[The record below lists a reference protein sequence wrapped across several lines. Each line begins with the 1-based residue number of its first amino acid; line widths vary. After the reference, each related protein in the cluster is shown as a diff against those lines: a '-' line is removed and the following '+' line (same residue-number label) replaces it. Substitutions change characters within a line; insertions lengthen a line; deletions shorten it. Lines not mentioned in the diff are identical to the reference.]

1 MVPDHGSRV
10 ETQRP
15 ALLLQ
20 LPAHI
25 DVVAS
30 DAELRIEP
38 PYRLQGSFAKR
49 HVTAREVL
57 RLLVREQDVDWA
69 TRGVGDT
76 LGDWSIAGGR
86 DVWSTYSHVGR
97 AHEGGSQV
105 GEPVR
110 VRVGVIVKIGDDLT
124 RGRFQAGI
132 AGAAQTTIL

>member
-25 DVVAS
+25 NVVAS

-49 HVTAREVL
+49 HVTARNVL
-57 RLLVREQDVDWA
+57 CLLVGEQDVDGI
-69 TRGVGDT
+69 TRGVGYAI
-76 LGDWSIAGGR
+76 GDWSIAGGR
-86 DVWSTYSHVGR
+86 NVGPADSHMGR
-97 AHEGGSQV
+97 THKGSSQV
-105 GEPVR
+105 GEPMR
-110 VRVGVIVKIGDDLT
+110 VRVG
-124 RGRFQAGI
+124 
-132 AGAAQTTIL
+132 

>member
-25 DVVAS
+25 NVVAS

-49 HVTAREVL
+49 HVTARNVL
-57 RLLVREQDVDWA
+57 CLLVGEQDVDRV

-76 LGDWSIAGGR
+76 LGDWPVAGGW
-86 DVWSTYSHVGR
+86 DVGPAGRHVGR
-97 AHEGGSQV
+97 THESG
-105 GEPVR
+105 
-110 VRVGVIVKIGDDLT
+110 
-124 RGRFQAGI
+124 
-132 AGAAQTTIL
+132 

>member
-1 MVPDHGSRV
+1 MMPDHGSRV

-25 DVVAS
+25 NVVAS

-49 HVTAREVL
+49 HVTARNML
-57 RLLVREQDVDWA
+57 RLLVGEQDVDWV
-69 TRGVGDT
+69 TRCVGDT
-76 LGDWSIAGGR
+76 IGDWSIAGGR
-86 DVWSTYSHVGR
+86 DVGPADSHVGR

-110 VRVGVIVKIGDDLT
+110 
-124 RGRFQAGI
+124 
-132 AGAAQTTIL
+132 